1 MDIQAFKKFNL
12 KQQLGIDDAKFG
24 KVFSFI
30 DFGNVDNWFS
40 EDTNWE
46 GSVIGEDNKILID
59 LERLYDFSKC
69 FSDQSRFYYG
79 HDPKNIGSVKFLG
92 KSKYVFGEKYVFT
105 KPLQLIRHYLKSDEA
120 TTRNINEDRQGKYIY
135 LPKCNFDVEI
145 CVDAIRLME
154 KYDTFC
160 LYSSDADFVSLIK
173 FLNNNRKKIILI
185 KGGYIQHQLKVNSD
199 LVINAQ
205 NIKQYIAYL
214 KQKSSH

>member
-1 MDIQAFKKFNL
+1 MDLQEFKKHNL

-24 KVFSFI
+24 KIFSFI

-40 EDTNWE
+40 EDTSWE
-46 GSVIGEDNKILID
+46 GATIEEDNKILID
-59 LERLYDFSKC
+59 LEKLHAFSRC

-79 HDPKNIGSVKFLG
+79 HDPKNIGSMKFLG
-92 KSKYVFGEKYVFT
+92 KTKYIFGEKCVFT
-105 KPLQLIRHYLKSDEA
+105 KPLQLIRHYLKNEEI

-145 CVDAIRLME
+145 CVDAIRLMN
-154 KYDTFC
+154 KYNTFC
-160 LYSSDADFVSLIK
+160 LYSSDADFISLIK

-185 KGGYIQHQLKVNSD
+185 KGGYIQHQLKINSD
-199 LVINAQ
+199 LIVNAQ
-205 NIKQYIAYL
+205 DIKQHIAYL